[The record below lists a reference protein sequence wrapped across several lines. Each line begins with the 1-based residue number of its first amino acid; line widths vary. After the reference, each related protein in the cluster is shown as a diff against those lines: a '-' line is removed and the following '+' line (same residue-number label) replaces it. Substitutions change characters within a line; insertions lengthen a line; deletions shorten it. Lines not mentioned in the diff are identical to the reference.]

1 MQLDADVLD
10 AVTTALKYAGLT
22 SLSSFIALQVAWISF
37 PPEITVEGVIDKSK
51 KLNSES
57 KLKIKNLGKLPAKNI
72 RTNITN
78 LNFVLGGIRMRDS
91 AIINAPK
98 AIPRLANSETTEVSV
113 TPGVMTQDGGV
124 FSAFDYSIELT
135 YEAKLFFLKKTFRK
149 MWHVELRN
157 IGEEF
162 AWHVS
167 LA

>member
-1 MQLDADVLD
+1 MRLDIDVLD
-10 AVTTALKYAGLT
+10 AIATALQFVGLT
-22 SLSSFIALQVAWISF
+22 SVSSFIALQVAWISF

-57 KLKIKNLGKLPAKNI
+57 KLKIKNIGKLPANNI
-72 RTNITN
+72 RTNITK
-78 LNFVLGGIRMRDS
+78 LNFVLGGIKMRDS
-91 AIINAPK
+91 AIINAPRP
-98 AIPRLANSETTEVSV
+98 ISRLANGEATEVSV
-113 TPGVMTQDGGV
+113 TPGVMTQDGG
-124 FSAFDYSIELT
+124 FFIEFDYSIELT

-162 AWHVS
+162 AWHVT

>member
-1 MQLDADVLD
+1 MELDADVLD

-22 SLSSFIALQVAWISF
+22 SVSSFIALQVAWISF

-72 RTNITN
+72 RTNITK

-91 AIINAPK
+91 AFINAPK
-98 AIPRLANSETTEVSV
+98 PIARLANSETTEVSV
-113 TPGVMTQDGGV
+113 TPGVMTQNGGV
-124 FSAFDYSIELT
+124 FSEFDYSIELT

>member
-1 MQLDADVLD
+1 MPLDPDVLD
-10 AVTTALKYAGLT
+10 AVTTALKFVGLT
-22 SLSSFIALQVAWISF
+22 SFSSFIALQVAWISF
-37 PPEITVEGVIDKSK
+37 PPEITIEGVIDKSK

-57 KLKIKNLGKLPAKNI
+57 KLKIKNLGKLPANDI
-72 RTNITN
+72 RTNITK
-78 LNFVLGGIRMRDS
+78 LNFVLGRIRMRDS

-98 AIPRLANSETTEVSV
+98 PISRLANSETTEISV
-113 TPGVMTQDGGV
+113 APGVMIQDGGF
-124 FSAFDYSIELT
+124 FSEFDYSIELT

-149 MWHVELRN
+149 IWLVELRN